1 MSCNCGSKNNKW
13 AEMVAK
19 RQIEANLKKKM
30 QDSNKK
36 DDGANSEKSNSR

>member
-30 QDSNKK
+30 QDNKKK
-36 DDGANSEKSNSR
+36 DDGKSIQGGSY